1 MKTYL
6 DCMVCFVRQTLEA
19 LRMMMDDESLHEKV
33 VKQVLA
39 ESASFAMTTPPP
51 VMAQRIHRIIRQQ
64 LDNADPYAEAKKRF
78 NEFALEM
85 KDSLADKVK
94 KSPSPWT
101 TAIKLAI
108 AGNIIDFGIHN
119 DLDESRVQQC
129 LAEALKAPLD
139 NTLVDRFIQ
148 EATDAK
154 EILYLADNAGEIVFD
169 QLLIQL
175 IGPQKITVAVKGGP
189 IINDAT
195 LVDAEETGLTR
206 LVRVISNGI
215 DAPGTVLEQCTPEF
229 LHYFHRADMIISK
242 GQGNYETLSETDHS
256 IWFLLKV
263 KCQVISR
270 HLNLPQGTLALIK
283 K

>member
-1 MKTYL
+1 
-6 DCMVCFVRQTLEA
+6 MVCFVRQTLET
-19 LRMMMDDESLHEKV
+19 LRMMTDDESVHEQI
-33 VKQVLA
+33 VKQVMA
-39 ESASFAMTTPPP
+39 ESAAFAMTTPPP

-64 LDNADPYAEAKKRF
+64 LNNADPYAQAKKRF
-78 NEFALEM
+78 NEFALGM
-85 KDSLADKVK
+85 SDMLADKVK
-94 KSPSPWT
+94 NSPSPWA

-119 DLDESRVQQC
+119 DLDETTVQQC
-129 LAEALKAPLD
+129 LTGALEAPLD
-139 NTLVDRFIQ
+139 NTLIDRFIQ
-148 EATDAK
+148 EASSAG

-169 QLLIQL
+169 QLLIKL
-175 IGPQKITVAVKGGP
+175 IGPQKITVAVKGSP

-195 LVDAEETGLTR
+195 LVDAEETGLTK
-206 LVRVISNGI
+206 LVRVISSGI

-229 LHYFHRADMIISK
+229 LKHFHNADMIISK

-263 KCQVISR
+263 KCHVISR